1 MCIPFMVSLGYE
13 RKWSAGLIAVAGGLG
28 VIIPPSIPF
37 VLYSL
42 ATGVSTGAL
51 FLGGIFPGILIGLF
65 MMAYAVFYCMTKG
78 EDRNLINAKMQEL
91 KGNGFFA
98 LFKESFW
105 ALLCPIIVLG
115 EADMRGAAMQEQ
127 DLAASGRSAGGKK
140 APKMGRMTPAQLLVK
155 GAITHVQETKG
166 GGGGF
171 GFKGITLGGD
181 AGSAEINITI
191 YLVDSATGQVKAS
204 KSVIGKSGKKGLSL
218 GYHGSALGGLTGDIG
233 GFMKDNMGKAAMDAC
248 NQALEFL
255 VGQLDSIPWEGSVSL
270 VKPDK
275 LIINRGTREGVEVG
289 MKFDVGKVEEVVDE
303 DTGEVLD
310 SELTKIG
317 TVTVTEVK
325 EKICYTTPLE
335 GAEKGMGVHPA
346 K

>member
-1 MCIPFMVSLGYE
+1 MKKLTALALAALA
-13 RKWSAGLIAVAGGLG
+13 SA
-28 VIIPPSIPF
+28 
-37 VLYSL
+37 
-42 ATGVSTGAL
+42 
-51 FLGGIFPGILIGLF
+51 
-65 MMAYAVFYCMTKG
+65 AVFAEG
-78 EDRNLINAKMQEL
+78 GNLRYSVMVNKFENKANWRGQWEL
-91 KGNGFFA
+91 GDAWGTIFTDQLVQSGKF
-98 LFKESFW
+98 
-105 ALLCPIIVLG
+105 IVLG

-127 DLAASGRSAGGKK
+127 DLAASGRTAGGKK

-204 KSVIGKSGKKGLSL
+204 KSVIGKSGKKGLTL

-255 VGQLDSIPWEGSVSL
+255 IGQLDSIPWEGSVSL
-270 VKPDK
+270 VKADK
-275 LIINRGTREGVEVG
+275 LIVNRGTREGVEVG

>member
-1 MCIPFMVSLGYE
+1 MKKLTAF
-13 RKWSAGLIAVAGGLG
+13 AFAA
-28 VIIPPSIPF
+28 
-37 VLYSL
+37 L
-42 ATGVSTGAL
+42 AAT
-51 FLGGIFPGILIGLF
+51 
-65 MMAYAVFYCMTKG
+65 AVFADG
-78 EDRNLINAKMQEL
+78 GNLRYSIMVNKFENKANWRGQWEL
-91 KGNGFFA
+91 GDAWGTIFTDQLVQSGKF
-98 LFKESFW
+98 
-105 ALLCPIIVLG
+105 IVLG

-270 VKPDK
+270 VKADK

>member
-1 MCIPFMVSLGYE
+1 MKKLTAF
-13 RKWSAGLIAVAGGLG
+13 AFAA
-28 VIIPPSIPF
+28 
-37 VLYSL
+37 L
-42 ATGVSTGAL
+42 AAT
-51 FLGGIFPGILIGLF
+51 
-65 MMAYAVFYCMTKG
+65 AVFADG
-78 EDRNLINAKMQEL
+78 GNLRYSIMVNKFENKANWRGQWEL
-91 KGNGFFA
+91 GDAWGTIFTDQLVQSGKF
-98 LFKESFW
+98 
-105 ALLCPIIVLG
+105 IVLG
-115 EADMRGAAMQEQ
+115 EADMRGAALQEQ
-127 DLAASGRSAGGKK
+127 DLAASGRTAGGKK

-171 GFKGITLGGD
+171 GFKGITIGGD

-248 NQALEFL
+248 NHALEFL
-255 VGQLDSIPWEGSVSL
+255 VAQLDSIPWEGSVSL
-270 VKPDK
+270 VKSDK
-275 LIINRGTREGVEVG
+275 LIINRGTREGVAVG
-289 MKFDVGKVEEVVDE
+289 MKFDVGKIEEVVDE

-325 EKICYTTPLE
+325 EKICYTTALE

>member
-1 MCIPFMVSLGYE
+1 MKKLTAF
-13 RKWSAGLIAVAGGLG
+13 AFAA
-28 VIIPPSIPF
+28 
-37 VLYSL
+37 L
-42 ATGVSTGAL
+42 AAT
-51 FLGGIFPGILIGLF
+51 
-65 MMAYAVFYCMTKG
+65 AVFADG
-78 EDRNLINAKMQEL
+78 GNLRYSIMVNKFENKANWRGQWEL
-91 KGNGFFA
+91 GDAWGTIFTDQLVQSGKF
-98 LFKESFW
+98 
-105 ALLCPIIVLG
+105 IVLG

-255 VGQLDSIPWEGSVSL
+255 VAQLDSIPWEGSVSL
-270 VKPDK
+270 VKADK
-275 LIINRGTREGVEVG
+275 LIVNRGTREGVEVG

>member
-1 MCIPFMVSLGYE
+1 MKKLT
-13 RKWSAGLIAVAGGLG
+13 A
-28 VIIPPSIPF
+28 
-37 VLYSL
+37 L
-42 ATGVSTGAL
+42 ALAAL
-51 FLGGIFPGILIGLF
+51 
-65 MMAYAVFYCMTKG
+65 ASVAVFAEG
-78 EDRNLINAKMQEL
+78 GNLRYSVMVNKFENKANWRGQWEL
-91 KGNGFFA
+91 GDAWGTIFTDQLVQSGKF
-98 LFKESFW
+98 
-105 ALLCPIIVLG
+105 IVLG

-127 DLAASGRSAGGKK
+127 DLAASGRTAGGKK

-171 GFKGITLGGD
+171 GFKGITIGGD

-204 KSVIGKSGKKGLSL
+204 KSVIGKSGKRGLTL

-255 VGQLDSIPWEGSVSL
+255 VAQLDSIPWEGSVSL
-270 VKPDK
+270 VKSDK
-275 LIINRGTREGVEVG
+275 LLINRGTREGVEVG
-289 MKFDVGKVEEVVDE
+289 MKFDVGKVEEIVDE

-310 SELTKIG
+310 SEMTKIG

>member
-1 MCIPFMVSLGYE
+1 MKKLMALALAALA
-13 RKWSAGLIAVAGGLG
+13 SA
-28 VIIPPSIPF
+28 
-37 VLYSL
+37 
-42 ATGVSTGAL
+42 
-51 FLGGIFPGILIGLF
+51 
-65 MMAYAVFYCMTKG
+65 AVFAEG
-78 EDRNLINAKMQEL
+78 GNLRYSVMVNKFENKANWRGQWEL
-91 KGNGFFA
+91 GDAWGTIFTDQLVQSGKF
-98 LFKESFW
+98 
-105 ALLCPIIVLG
+105 IVLG

-127 DLAASGRSAGGKK
+127 DLAASGRTAGGKK

-171 GFKGITLGGD
+171 GFKGITIGGD

-204 KSVIGKSGKKGLSL
+204 KSVIGKSGKRGLTL

-233 GFMKDNMGKAAMDAC
+233 GFMKDNMGKAAMDAR

-255 VGQLDSIPWEGSVSL
+255 VAQLDSIPWEGSVSL
-270 VKPDK
+270 VKSDK
-275 LIINRGTREGVEVG
+275 LLINRGTREGVEVG
-289 MKFDVGKVEEVVDE
+289 MKFDVGKVEEIVDE

-310 SELTKIG
+310 SEMTKIG

>member
-1 MCIPFMVSLGYE
+1 MKKLTALALAALA
-13 RKWSAGLIAVAGGLG
+13 SA
-28 VIIPPSIPF
+28 
-37 VLYSL
+37 
-42 ATGVSTGAL
+42 
-51 FLGGIFPGILIGLF
+51 
-65 MMAYAVFYCMTKG
+65 AVFAEG
-78 EDRNLINAKMQEL
+78 GNLRYSVMVNKFENKANWRGQWEL
-91 KGNGFFA
+91 GDAWGTIFTDQLVQSGKF
-98 LFKESFW
+98 
-105 ALLCPIIVLG
+105 IVLG

-127 DLAASGRSAGGKK
+127 DLAASGRTAGGKK

-171 GFKGITLGGD
+171 GFKGITIGGD

-204 KSVIGKSGKKGLSL
+204 KSVIGKSGKRGLTL

-270 VKPDK
+270 VKADK
-275 LIINRGTREGVEVG
+275 LLINRGTREGVEVG
-289 MKFDVGKVEEVVDE
+289 MKFDVGKVEEIVDE

-310 SELTKIG
+310 SEMTKIG

>member
-1 MCIPFMVSLGYE
+1 MKKLTAF
-13 RKWSAGLIAVAGGLG
+13 AFAA
-28 VIIPPSIPF
+28 
-37 VLYSL
+37 L
-42 ATGVSTGAL
+42 AAT
-51 FLGGIFPGILIGLF
+51 
-65 MMAYAVFYCMTKG
+65 AVFADG
-78 EDRNLINAKMQEL
+78 GNLRYSIMVNKFENKANWRGQWEL
-91 KGNGFFA
+91 GDAWGTIFTDQLVQSGKF
-98 LFKESFW
+98 
-105 ALLCPIIVLG
+105 IVLG

-127 DLAASGRSAGGKK
+127 DLAASGRAAGGKK

-270 VKPDK
+270 VKADK

>member
-1 MCIPFMVSLGYE
+1 MKKLTALALAALA
-13 RKWSAGLIAVAGGLG
+13 SA
-28 VIIPPSIPF
+28 
-37 VLYSL
+37 
-42 ATGVSTGAL
+42 
-51 FLGGIFPGILIGLF
+51 
-65 MMAYAVFYCMTKG
+65 AVFAEG
-78 EDRNLINAKMQEL
+78 GNLRYSVMVNKFENKANWRGQWEL
-91 KGNGFFA
+91 GDAWGTIFTDQLVQSGKF
-98 LFKESFW
+98 
-105 ALLCPIIVLG
+105 IVLG

-127 DLAASGRSAGGKK
+127 DLAASGRTAGGKK

-171 GFKGITLGGD
+171 GFKGITIGGD

-204 KSVIGKSGKKGLSL
+204 KSVIGKS
-218 GYHGSALGGLTGDIG
+218 GGLTGDIG

-270 VKPDK
+270 VKADK

>member
-1 MCIPFMVSLGYE
+1 MKKLTVLALAALA
-13 RKWSAGLIAVAGGLG
+13 SA
-28 VIIPPSIPF
+28 
-37 VLYSL
+37 
-42 ATGVSTGAL
+42 
-51 FLGGIFPGILIGLF
+51 
-65 MMAYAVFYCMTKG
+65 AVFAEG
-78 EDRNLINAKMQEL
+78 GNLRYSITVNKFENKANWHGQWEL
-91 KGNGFFA
+91 GDAWGTIFTDQLVQSGKF
-98 LFKESFW
+98 
-105 ALLCPIIVLG
+105 IVLG

-127 DLAASGRSAGGKK
+127 DLAASGRTAGGNK

-204 KSVIGKSGKKGLSL
+204 KSVIGKSGKKGLTL

-255 VGQLDSIPWEGSVSL
+255 IGQLDSIPWEGSVSL
-270 VKPDK
+270 VKADK
-275 LIINRGTREGVEVG
+275 LIINRGTREGVAVG
-289 MKFDVGKVEEVVDE
+289 MKFDVGKVEEIVDE

-325 EKICYTTPLE
+325 EKICYTTALE
-335 GAEKGMGVHPA
+335 GAEKGMAVHPA

>member
-1 MCIPFMVSLGYE
+1 MKKLTALALAALA
-13 RKWSAGLIAVAGGLG
+13 SA
-28 VIIPPSIPF
+28 
-37 VLYSL
+37 
-42 ATGVSTGAL
+42 
-51 FLGGIFPGILIGLF
+51 
-65 MMAYAVFYCMTKG
+65 AVFAEG
-78 EDRNLINAKMQEL
+78 GNLRYSVMVNKFENKANWRGQWEL
-91 KGNGFFA
+91 GDAWGTIFTDQLVQSGKF
-98 LFKESFW
+98 
-105 ALLCPIIVLG
+105 IVLG

-127 DLAASGRSAGGKK
+127 DLAASGRTAGGKK

-171 GFKGITLGGD
+171 GFKGITIGGD

-191 YLVDSATGQVKAS
+191 YLVDSATAQVKAS

-270 VKPDK
+270 VKADK

>member
-1 MCIPFMVSLGYE
+1 MKKLTAFALAALA
-13 RKWSAGLIAVAGGLG
+13 SA
-28 VIIPPSIPF
+28 
-37 VLYSL
+37 
-42 ATGVSTGAL
+42 
-51 FLGGIFPGILIGLF
+51 
-65 MMAYAVFYCMTKG
+65 AVFAEG
-78 EDRNLINAKMQEL
+78 GNLRYSIMVNKFENKANWRGQWEL
-91 KGNGFFA
+91 GDAWGTIFTDQLVQSGKF
-98 LFKESFW
+98 
-105 ALLCPIIVLG
+105 IVLG

-255 VGQLDSIPWEGSVSL
+255 VAQLDSIPWEGSVSL
-270 VKPDK
+270 VKSDK
-275 LIINRGTREGVEVG
+275 LLINRGTREGVEVG
-289 MKFDVGKVEEVVDE
+289 MKFDVGKVEEIVDE

-310 SELTKIG
+310 SEMTKIG